1 MNFKHW
7 RGAKVAAPIFAYLG
21 EESSL
26 DDDIGSIG
34 FMTDNVRRFG
44 ALELYVEVSINILLI
59 N

>member
-44 ALELYVEVSINILLI
+44 AVRRGEYKHIVN
-59 N
+59 